1 MGRLLDPVTSS
12 LVVVYLPSVGSG
24 FRAQD
29 VEEGGRFKI
38 CSSVLPP
45 VMHPVPMWSGKIVV
59 QMETIGTEDKTF
71 PQKRLN
77 SNEFCGQ
84 C

>member
-1 MGRLLDPVTSS
+1 MLDPVTSS
-12 LVVVYLPSVGSG
+12 LVAYLLSVGSE